1 MAVRHLVSDALP
13 ICAGEGLLIGMASRA
28 PRQKHRWWDRPLEL
42 VLVEGLLNA
51 LGAGGVGAL
60 VDRQCLV

>member
-1 MAVRHLVSDALP
+1 MVVRNLVSDALP
-13 ICAGEGLLIGMASRA
+13 ICVGEGLLIGLSGRL
-28 PRQKHRWWDRPLEL
+28 PRGTSLVRQVLEL